1 MRVLALVGSLTVG
14 GTERYVAR
22 LAPAIKSLG
31 IDIEVCALDPTGPM
45 RDELEAAGIQVH
57 GTRLIDWR
65 HRRDTAIVLRTINE
79 IRRLIKS
86 RRYDV
91 VHTYLFWSDFLGVAG
106 ARLAGCPRIIVSRR
120 ALHSWVHPQSAFFHG
135 LEQVTN
141 LFANELIANSQAV
154 LKDAEAHERLLPSIR
169 TVVYNGVDVRR
180 YQCGQPSLE
189 GPLRLVTVGALAP
202 RKGQE
207 YAIAALALLTKS
219 GLEATL
225 VLVGAGPDEALL
237 RRKASEAGV
246 GDLVSFAGEQLDPR
260 PYLARADI
268 FVLPSR
274 QEGFSNA
281 LLEAMASALPVVATD
296 VGGNSEALVDGEG
309 GRIVPPQQPEAIAAA
324 IAELAID
331 RRNLTEMGLFNRERV
346 TELFSLEASARHLAD
361 WYLGEPQKRT
371 PSQAPAGS

>member
-1 MRVLALVGSLTVG
+1 MRVLVVVGSMMIG
-14 GTERYVAR
+14 GTESYLAR

-31 IDIEVCALDPTGPM
+31 VDMEICTLERTGPLI
-45 RDELEAAGIQVH
+45 DQVAAAGIPVH
-57 GTRLIDWR
+57 GTRFVF
-65 HRRDTAIVLRTINE
+65 RRRSNAFSKAVALAQSSNDV
-79 IRRLIKS
+79 RRLVKQ

-91 VHTYLFWSDFLGVAG
+91 VHSYLFLADLVGAPA

-361 WYLGEPQKRT
+361 WYRHGPMH
-371 PSQAPAGS
+371 S